1 MSNIK
6 QTVKFFSPLSITTYP
21 SHEYGEC
28 GAGDL
33 PEELSPSEA
42 GYYMDEILSAI
53 EKEKLPSEGDR
64 GLMVYFYDDQALSEK
79 IYSLHPTVEEWNGK
93 LWGVMVAEVYG
104 ELTEAETDKLLD
116 FAVGQ
121 MSDGWGEGF
130 EQRPIKTDDG
140 EIFVSFWNSDH
151 FFIKPERELKQENE
165 QNFNEQTMGGM

>member
-6 QTVKFFSPLSITTYP
+6 QTLKFFSPLSITVYP
-21 SHEYGEC
+21 SHGYGGC
-28 GAGDL
+28 GAYVL
-33 PEELSPSEA
+33 SEEMSPSEA
-42 GYYMDEILSAI
+42 VQYMDEILAAI

-104 ELTEAETDKLLD
+104 ELTKAETAKLLD
-116 FAVGQ
+116 YITGQ
-121 MSDGWGEGF
+121 LSDGWGEGF
-130 EQRPIKTDDG
+130 EQRPIKTNDG

-151 FFIKPERELKQENE
+151 FFIQPERELKQENE
-165 QNFNEQTMGGM
+165 QNICEQTMGGM

>member
-42 GYYMDEILSAI
+42 VYYMDEILSAI

-151 FFIKPERELKQENE
+151 FSVSIVL
-165 QNFNEQTMGGM
+165 

>member
-42 GYYMDEILSAI
+42 VYYMDEILSAI

-140 EIFVSFWNSDH
+140 EIFVSFWSSDH

>member
-42 GYYMDEILSAI
+42 VYYMDEILSAI

-64 GLMVYFYDDQALSEK
+64 GLMVYFYDDQELSEK